1 MPKPKPTPK
10 NQNKK
15 SAPATIAKSKPE
27 SKNPDSAPIKATKT
41 PALTPAQVASQ
52 TPAPQDFIHILG
64 AKEHNLKNIHLQIPK
79 NKLVVFT
86 GLSGSGKSTLAFD
99 TLYAEGQRRYIES
112 LSSYARQ
119 FLDRVGKP
127 DVDKIEGLTPAI
139 AIDQKTTSKNPR
151 STVGTITEIY
161 DYMRL
166 LYARV
171 GVQHCHICGKKI
183 SHMSSTDIISQILAL
198 PNDAK
203 MIILAPIVR
212 DKKGSFAD
220 KIEELR
226 QKGFVRAQIDGVM
239 VRLDEEIELSKT
251 KKHTIKI
258 IIDRVINTAQ
268 NHTRI
273 AQAVEK
279 ALNETYGE
287 VEVEYTEAESSV
299 DSSRDLRAESSLDS
313 GAGSVDSGEKSA
325 KSSTKSSTES
335 TAKTTHKAESKH
347 EPKPHLIHYSEHFA
361 CFDCKVS
368 FEPLEPLSFSF
379 NSPKGACEECGGLGS
394 KYSIDIRKILNTSLP
409 LNDGG
414 IKVIF
419 GFNRNYYAELFHG
432 FCRAEKIDERKSFDE
447 LPEHKQQ
454 ALLYG
459 SAQSVEFEWGRSR
472 LTRPW
477 RGILQIAYDMFK
489 DERDLSEYMSEKP
502 CSACQA
508 HRLKPQSLSVKVAG
522 QGIGEVIDMPIEEA
536 YAFFADD
543 ARFAY
548 LNEQQHLIA
557 TPILKEIKERLFFL
571 YDVGLGYLTLGRDA
585 RTISGGESQ
594 RIRIASQIG
603 SGLTGVM
610 YVLDEPSIGL
620 HERDTLRLIKTL
632 RSLQEK
638 GNSVIVV
645 EHDRETIRHAD
656 FIVDIGPG
664 AGRNG
669 GEVIYSGDLDGMLDS
684 DTLTA
689 DFINR
694 KREIYY
700 PKHRA
705 QEQWLEVKNVNLH
718 NIKNLSVKIPL
729 GNFVCVTGVSGSG
742 KSSLILQTLLP
753 TAQELLNNA
762 RKIKKCDG
770 VEILGLEHLDKVI
783 YLDQTPIGRT
793 PRSNPA
799 TYTGTMDEI
808 RALFAETKE
817 AKMLGFGVGRFSFN
831 VKGGRCEKC
840 QGEGEIRIEMHFLP
854 DVMVKCDQCG
864 GAKYNPQ
871 TLAIKYKGKNIAE
884 VLEMSVDSACEFFAK
899 IPKIYQK
906 LKTLQD
912 VGLGYITLGQNAI
925 TLSGGEAQ
933 RIKLAKELSRKDT
946 GRTLYVLDEPTTGL
960 HFGDVDRLVRVL
972 HHLVELGNSVIVVE
986 HNLDLIKNADFII
999 DMGPEGGDKGGKL
1012 VDSGSV
1018 EQIAARAG
1026 KSGSYTGRFLAE
1038 ELETMGVKQKK

>member
-1 MPKPKPTPK
+1 M
-10 NQNKK
+10 
-15 SAPATIAKSKPE
+15 
-27 SKNPDSAPIKATKT
+27 
-41 PALTPAQVASQ
+41 
-52 TPAPQDFIHILG
+52 QDFIHIIG
-64 AKEHNLKNIHLQIPK
+64 ARENNLKNLSLTIPK

-127 DVDKIEGLTPAI
+127 EVDKIEGLTPAI

-161 DYMRL
+161 DYLRL

-171 GVQHCHICGKKI
+171 GKQHCHLCGKPI
-183 SHMSSTDIISQILAL
+183 SQMSSSDIISQVLSL
-198 PNDAK
+198 PSNAK
-203 MIILAPIVR
+203 MMILSPIVR
-212 DKKGSFAD
+212 EKKGTFAD
-220 KIEELR
+220 KLQDLR
-226 QKGFVRAQIDGVM
+226 QKGFVRAQINGVIT
-239 VRLDEEIELSKT
+239 RLDEEIELSKS
-251 KKHTIKI
+251 KKHTIKVV
-258 IIDRVINTAQ
+258 IDRLTNTDE
-268 NHTRI
+268 NKTRL

-279 ALNETYGE
+279 ALNESYGE
-287 VEVEYTEAESSV
+287 VEIEYTLESKDSKEQSSIA
-299 DSSRDLRAESSLDS
+299 DSS
-313 GAGSVDSGEKSA
+313 
-325 KSSTKSSTES
+325 
-335 TAKTTHKAESKH
+335 AESK
-347 EPKPHLIHYSEHFA
+347 IVHYSEHFA

-379 NSPKGACEECGGLGS
+379 NSPKGACDMCGGLGS
-394 KYSIDIRKILNTSLP
+394 TYTLDIKKILNTSLP
-409 LNDGG
+409 LLEGG

-419 GFNRNYYAELFHG
+419 GYNRSYYAELFRA
-432 FCRAEKIDERKSFDE
+432 FCKAEGIDTKSSFDE
-447 LPEHKQQ
+447 LSKQQ
-454 ALLYG
+454 QDSLLYNG
-459 SAQSVEFEWGRSR
+459 GKEVVLE
-472 LTRPW
+472 W
-477 RGILQIAYDMFK
+477 RGSKLKREWKGILAIAHDMFR
-489 DERDLSEYMSEKP
+489 DERDLADYMSEKP
-502 CSACQA
+502 CSACKA
-508 HRLKPQSLSVKVAG
+508 HRLKPESLSVKVSSK
-522 QGIGEVIDMPIEEA
+522 GIGEVIDMPIEES
-536 YAFFADD
+536 YAFFAKE
-543 ARFAY
+543 ANFTH
-548 LNEQQHLIA
+548 LNAQETMIA
-557 TPILKEIKERLFFL
+557 EPILKELRERLFFL
-571 YDVGLGYLTLGRDA
+571 VDVGLGYLTLGRDA

-620 HERDTLRLIKTL
+620 HERDTLKLIKTL

-638 GNSVIVV
+638 GNTVIVV
-645 EHDRETIRHAD
+645 EHDRETIINAD

-664 AGRNG
+664 AGNRG
-669 GEVIYSGDLDGMLDS
+669 GEVIYSGDLRGMLS
-684 DTLTA
+684 ANTLTA
-689 DFINR
+689 EYINR
-694 KREIYY
+694 KKDIFY
-700 PKHRA
+700 PQNRA
-705 QEQWLEVKNVNLH
+705 QKEWLTISSVTIN

-753 TAQELLNNA
+753 VAQEILNNA

-808 RALFAETKE
+808 RALFAQVKE
-817 AKMLGFGVGRFSFN
+817 AKMLGFGVSRFSFN

-854 DVMVKCDQCG
+854 DVMVKCDLCN

-871 TLAIKYKGKNIAE
+871 TLSIKYKGKSIAE
-884 VLEMSVDSACEFFAK
+884 VLAMSVDSACEFFAK
-899 IPKIYQK
+899 IPRIYQK

-912 VGLGYITLGQNAI
+912 VGLGYIQLGQNAL

-960 HFGDVDRLVRVL
+960 HFGDVDKLTRVL

-986 HNLDLIKNADFII
+986 HNLDLIKNADYII
-999 DMGPEGGDKGGKL
+999 DMGPEGGAKGGKV
-1012 VDSGSV
+1012 VDSGKV
-1018 EQIAARAG
+1018 VDFIKNAK
-1026 KSGSYTGRFLAE
+1026 KSRSYTARFLAQE
-1038 ELETMGVKQKK
+1038 FESQKCKKS